1 MKTDRGVRS
10 VIAAVLGSIASFC
23 LVATAI
29 YYRVADVRVN
39 GFLHGGPTALA
50 AAMAGLFGG
59 GVVAVM
65 VLVGLLRWGS
75 RLDKRALKK

>member
-23 LVATAI
+23 FVAMAI
-29 YYRVADVRVN
+29 YYKVADVRVN
-39 GFLHGGPTALA
+39 GFLHGGPTTLA

-59 GVVAVM
+59 GVVAVV
-65 VLVGLLRWGS
+65 VLVFLL
-75 RLDKRALKK
+75 